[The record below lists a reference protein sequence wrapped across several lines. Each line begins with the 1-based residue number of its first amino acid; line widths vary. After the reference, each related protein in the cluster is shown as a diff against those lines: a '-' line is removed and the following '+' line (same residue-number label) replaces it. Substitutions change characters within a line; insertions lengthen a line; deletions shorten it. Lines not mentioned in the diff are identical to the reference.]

1 MQTVMKRTRSL
12 FGNIRRMKNSRKI
25 KSVMLGIM
33 DAKGRRGGP
42 NREWID
48 DIKEWC
54 NKDLYRLTIIICT
67 SPKTLETNDE
77 ICVGHLRAFSPWIVM
92 MMMMMMMMMMTM
104 TTTTMTMMMMSA
116 CHLKCSAD
124 RRDVDHCAKFRIR
137 M

>member
-1 MQTVMKRTRSL
+1 MQTVMKRARSL

-54 NKDLYRLTIIICT
+54 NKDLYRLTV
-67 SPKTLETNDE
+67 SARVRKL
-77 ICVGHLRAFSPWIVM
+77 WKQ
-92 MMMMMMMMMMTM
+92 TM
-104 TTTTMTMMMMSA
+104 KFALDTYGLSA
-116 CHLKCSAD
+116 HGS
-124 RRDVDHCAKFRIR
+124 
-137 M
+137 